1 MSKYLKKEVR
11 EKVINLIRKGKTY
24 QEVSSLLSI
33 PKSTITYTF
42 KRYQQGYGVCDRPKC
57 GRPRKTTPRLD
68 KLIRRK
74 SVKDPRKSAI
84 EISRELSEVNL
95 CNVSRSTVTRRL
107 HDFGL
112 FGRKSVKKPYISKKN
127 QKARLEFAKQHLN
140 WTVEQWSKVG
150 FSDESKY
157 NLFGSDGQ
165 RYVRRPVGTRDSVL
179 YQTPT
184 NTEAVMLWF
193 GAYFVHLALVLL
205 CESPVQ

>member
-1 MSKYLKKEVR
+1 MSKYLEKEVR

-33 PKSTITYTF
+33 PKSTIAYTF
-42 KRYQQGYGVCDRPKC
+42 KRYQQGYGFCDRLKC

-95 CNVSRSTVTRRL
+95 CNVSRSTVTRRI

-112 FGRKSVKKPYISKKN
+112 FDRNRLKN
-127 QKARLEFAKQHLN
+127 H
-140 WTVEQWSKVG
+140 T
-150 FSDESKY
+150 
-157 NLFGSDGQ
+157 
-165 RYVRRPVGTRDSVL
+165 
-179 YQTPT
+179 
-184 NTEAVMLWF
+184 
-193 GAYFVHLALVLL
+193 
-205 CESPVQ
+205 